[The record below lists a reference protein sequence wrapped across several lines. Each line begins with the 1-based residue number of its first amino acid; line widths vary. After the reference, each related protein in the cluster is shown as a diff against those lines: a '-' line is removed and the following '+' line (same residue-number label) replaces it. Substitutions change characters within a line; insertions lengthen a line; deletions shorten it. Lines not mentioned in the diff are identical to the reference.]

1 MGSPITLSGFNR
13 IDWNQVLDAVMAQES
28 QPLNRLETQKTTLQT
43 QNTQFSTLAGKLST
57 LQSAVDAL
65 RDTESLALLSAS
77 SSDTGVG
84 VTATGGTVTGAYTV
98 AITDLAKAQVLTSTS
113 SYASLTTVVA
123 TGGNLTITPAVGSAV
138 VIPAGASITL
148 QGLVDAINA
157 EADSPVAASAVQTA
171 PGTYKLMLTAKES
184 GTANTFTVTKT
195 LTGGGGLTFTDT
207 DTDNVYGDSAADNT
221 QNATNAAL
229 TVNGLAISSSS
240 NTVENVIPGVTL
252 TLEAN
257 NVTSTITVAR
267 DVDGA
272 KSLINKFITAYNDFI
287 TFTKDQTSA
296 AVAGKAS
303 IGRDPILR
311 GLRDAVGAAL
321 RDEYVEGGQYDVLA
335 MIGVG
340 FTQDG
345 KLELDPDALEDALN
359 TAPVDVQSLFSGTD
373 GTGGVFGTLESLI
386 DAYTQAGGLVADVKE
401 QIDEQITALNKRMDD
416 LEMRLLQ
423 RRKTLQKEYI
433 AADLAMSRLNQQSG
447 ALSSLGGQFRL
458 F

>member
-1 MGSPITLSGFNR
+1 MSGFNK
-13 IDWNQVLDAVMAQES
+13 IDWNAVLDAVMAQES
-28 QPLNRLETQKTTLQT
+28 QPLARMETQKATLQT

-65 RDTESLALLSAS
+65 RDNESLALLSAS

-98 AITDLAKAQVLTSTS
+98 AVTDLAKAQVLASTST
-113 SYASLTTVVA
+113 YASLTTVVA
-123 TGGNLTITPAVGSAV
+123 TSGALTITPAVGAPV
-138 VIPAGASITL
+138 VINAGASITL

-157 EADSPVAASAVQTA
+157 EATSPVAASAVQTA

-195 LTGGGGLTFTDT
+195 FAGGGGLTFTDT
-207 DTDNVYGDSAADNT
+207 DTDNIYGDDALDNT

-229 TVNGLAISSSS
+229 TVNGLAITSSS
-240 NTVENVIPGVTL
+240 NTVEDVIPGVTL
-252 TLEAN
+252 TLEEDD
-257 NVTSTITVAR
+257 VTSTITVDR

-272 KSLINKFITAYNDFI
+272 RSKINKFITAYNDFI
-287 TFTKDQTSA
+287 TFTKDQTTA
-296 AVAGKAS
+296 GVAGKPN

-311 GLRDAVGAAL
+311 GLRDAIGNAL
-321 RDEYVEGGQYDVLA
+321 RDEYAEGGQYDVLA
-335 MIGVG
+335 MVGIG

-345 KLELDPDALEDALN
+345 KLELDADALEDALN
-359 TAPVDVQSLFSGTD
+359 TAPNDVQGLFSGPD
-373 GTGGVFGTLESLI
+373 GQSGAFGELETLI
-386 DAYTQAGGLVADVKE
+386 DAYTQAGGLVADARE
-401 QIDEQITALNKRMDD
+401 QIDDQIALLNKRLDD
-416 LEMRLLQ
+416 LEMRLEE
-423 RRKTLQKEYI
+423 RRRTLQKEYI
-433 AADLAMSRLNQQSG
+433 AADLAMSRLNNQSG